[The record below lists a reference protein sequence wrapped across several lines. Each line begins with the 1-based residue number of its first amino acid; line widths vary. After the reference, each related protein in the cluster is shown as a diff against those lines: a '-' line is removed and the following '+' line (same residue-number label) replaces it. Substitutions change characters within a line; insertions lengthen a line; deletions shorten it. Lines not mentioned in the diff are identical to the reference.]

1 MKIDVREVNGALKQ
15 RNDEVENWMLEKL
28 EIQEE
33 KVRSIRRS
41 RAARIIQR
49 QWRRTLEKIRKNK
62 KLIKKKKRALS
73 KKRDIS
79 KKRHRDL
86 KK

>member
-1 MKIDVREVNGALKQ
+1 MKLDVREVKGTLKQ
-15 RNDEVENWMLEKL
+15 RNDEVENWGLKKL

-33 KVRSIRRS
+33 KVSSLRRS

-49 QWRRTLEKIRKNK
+49 QWRRTLEKIRTNK
-62 KLIKKKKRALS
+62 KLMKKKKRALS

-79 KKRHRDL
+79 KKTHRDL